1 MVGTVWIMEPVNTQL
16 IEAVSSRGVAI
27 QQAVSDVL
35 GASGAPLAS
44 ETPVWGFHL
53 AAGADSVVVFLCGP
67 RGFYR
72 AEATSDGRQLL
83 VKIPPGRISQVVE
96 QRSADACTVVVE
108 VDADTLLEQSVGQ
121 AISGPALDEGVV
133 VEGAQMTRTEART
146 VVTPTSYTLSASGS
160 DRATLARF
168 ARAVRSLI

>member
-1 MVGTVWIMEPVNTQL
+1 MVDTVWNMEPVNTQL
-16 IEAVSSRGVAI
+16 IDAVASRGAAI

-44 ETPVWGFHL
+44 EAPVWGFHL
-53 AAGADSVVVFLCGP
+53 TAGGDSTVVFLCGP

-72 AEATSDGRQLL
+72 AEATADGRQLL
-83 VKIPPGRISQVVE
+83 VKIPAGRISQIVE
-96 QRSADACTVVVE
+96 QRSTDTHTVVVE

-121 AISGPALDEGVV
+121 AISGPALDDGVV
-133 VEGAQMTRTEART
+133 VDGAQMTRTEART
-146 VVTPTSYTLSASGS
+146 VVTPTSYTLTASGE

-168 ARAVRSLI
+168 ARAVRHLI